1 MIENKQSI
9 KRLLRKELVTL
20 ALLALIGVLLL
31 PLSIYFVGAEIFG
44 EYAGHGFGDFY
55 RDLHG
60 KLRAGNPVVTFLM
73 ISPYL
78 VWQLM
83 RTTFFI
89 FRRMAPSRHR
99 GRA

>member
-1 MIENKQSI
+1 MTEHKNSF

-44 EYAGHGFGDFY
+44 EYAGYGFGDFY
-55 RDLHG
+55 RDLHS

-83 RTTFFI
+83 RATFFI
-89 FRRMAPSRHR
+89 FRRMAPSRQQ
-99 GRA
+99 GRT